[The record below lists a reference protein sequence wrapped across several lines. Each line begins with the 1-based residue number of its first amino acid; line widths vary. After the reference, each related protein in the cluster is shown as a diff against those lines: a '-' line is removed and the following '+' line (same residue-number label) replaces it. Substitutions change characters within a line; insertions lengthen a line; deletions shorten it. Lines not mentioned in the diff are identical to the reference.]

1 MPMIPRA
8 LVRAS
13 AKQAKQELTLTLAH
27 PNQAADASAKEAKQ
41 EAATYGGDESV
52 AAAMDV
58 SQ

>member
-13 AKQAKQELTLTLAH
+13 AKQAKQELALSLAH

-41 EAATYGGDESV
+41 ELTLS
-52 AAAMDV
+52 
-58 SQ
+58 SP